1 MIVLARGIS
10 TRREN
15 AAVAAL
21 VLAFALG
28 GGVVAVAAEIATA
41 GLMAAIGAST
51 TALRLLSSEA
61 SILLLPA
68 AGPRV
73 ACSTAVLSSLAVSP
87 ERSHRRPTA
96 LRAGQLLFHLQHTF
110 EESYKSRPP
119 YYCAYTNA
127 MRGCS
132 YIPAPVSGPNR
143 GLAVDCFR
151 LGRVFGSVE
160 RLKGCACW
168 WPQEVLKFFLAG
180 IEYHHIHH
188 LNTRVP

>member
-41 GLMAAIGAST
+41 GLMAAIGASA

-61 SILLLPA
+61 SILVLPA

-87 ERSHRRPTA
+87 ELRCSHRRPTA

-143 GLAVDCFR
+143 GLAVE
-151 LGRVFGSVE
+151 LLPAGKGLWGR
-160 RLKGCACW
+160 
-168 WPQEVLKFFLAG
+168 
-180 IEYHHIHH
+180 
-188 LNTRVP
+188 

>member
-61 SILLLPA
+61 SIPLPAHALLLQHGRA
-68 AGPRV
+68 VFARRV
-73 ACSTAVLSSLAVSP
+73 S
-87 ERSHRRPTA
+87 
-96 LRAGQLLFHLQHTF
+96 
-110 EESYKSRPP
+110 
-119 YYCAYTNA
+119 
-127 MRGCS
+127 
-132 YIPAPVSGPNR
+132 
-143 GLAVDCFR
+143 
-151 LGRVFGSVE
+151 
-160 RLKGCACW
+160 
-168 WPQEVLKFFLAG
+168 
-180 IEYHHIHH
+180 
-188 LNTRVP
+188 